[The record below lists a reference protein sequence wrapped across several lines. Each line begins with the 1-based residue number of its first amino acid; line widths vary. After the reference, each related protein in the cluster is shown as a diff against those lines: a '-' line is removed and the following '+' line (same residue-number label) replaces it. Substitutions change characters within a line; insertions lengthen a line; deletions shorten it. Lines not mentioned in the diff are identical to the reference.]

1 MSGTPITIGLGHFS
15 RLAYPWQNTL
25 DRKCGVH
32 EVSLVCGHQEISRM
46 STTLPIVDRV
56 CADHVS
62 AFPIGV
68 DLLVEGVSPPSR
80 PGKKLSICLINPR
93 FEPSYWGFDFALPL
107 YPGDKRSTMI
117 SGSLSALAGLCG
129 DHDVTL
135 VDENVEE
142 IDWQSIPG
150 YDIVGVTGMIVQK
163 ERMRQILLR
172 LRELQVFTAVGGP
185 LMSVQEQ
192 FFEGL
197 CDVSFVGE
205 AETTWPGF
213 LDEFSHDQKTSRRY
227 EQAKPTDMT
236 QVPRPRFDLLKVGRY
251 ASAALQYSRG
261 CPFQCEFCDIIVI
274 YGRKPRVKEPEQ
286 LVAELDDL
294 RRAGFHSAFIVD
306 DNFIGNKKK
315 AKLLLQQIIPWM
327 EEHKYP
333 LRLTTEAS
341 IDLADDE
348 ELLDL
353 MYQANFRSVFIGIE
367 TPRLESLKETKK
379 FQNVRG
385 DSMEAKLARIQSAGL
400 DINAGFIVGFDSDD
414 KAIFEDQFRFIQD
427 NGITL
432 AMVGML
438 QAIPRTPLYERLQAE
453 GRLVEE
459 DPSCNFVPKQMT
471 RDELR
476 QGYWDLVTRLYTPQA
491 YLERYFKVCESGEY
505 MQRRAD
511 ICRKAGEGKSLP
523 TLGYGLRLLWA
534 LFWALLRDGSLRSV
548 GAVYASFFFRQRI
561 LTRRGIIGFAQFM
574 NRCVTHWHFYKFT
587 REATAGRLR
596 AYNTV

>member
-1 MSGTPITIGLGHFS
+1 MSAALPMVESIVEDPCCEGEIV
-15 RLAYPWQNTL
+15 
-25 DRKCGVH
+25 GVIDL
-32 EVSLVCGHQEISRM
+32 VSSPTATAVHS
-46 STTLPIVDRV
+46 TLPPRQ
-56 CADHVS
+56 
-62 AFPIGV
+62 
-68 DLLVEGVSPPSR
+68 
-80 PGKKLSICLINPR
+80 PGRKLSICLINPR

-142 IDWQSIPG
+142 IDWPSLSG

-163 ERMRQILLR
+163 ERMRQILVR
-172 LRELQVFTAVGGP
+172 LREAKIFTAVGGP
-185 LMSVQEQ
+185 LMSVQEE

-205 AETTWPGF
+205 AETTWPRF
-213 LDEFSHDQKTSRRY
+213 LDDFSHDLKTDRRY
-227 EQAKPTDMT
+227 EQKTPTDMT
-236 QVPRPRFDLLKVGRY
+236 LVPRPRFDKLKVSRY

-261 CPFQCEFCDIIVI
+261 CPFQCEFCDIIII

-286 LVAELDDL
+286 LIGELEDL

-315 AKLLLQQIIPWM
+315 AKALLEQIIPWM

-341 IDLADDE
+341 IDLADDQ

-353 MYQANFRSVFIGIE
+353 MYRANFRSVFIGIE
-367 TPRLESLKETKK
+367 TPRMDSLKETKK

-385 DSMEAKLARIQSAGL
+385 DSLEAKLTRIQASGL

-414 KAIFEDQFRFIQD
+414 KAIFEDQYRFIQD

-438 QAIPRTPLYERLQAE
+438 QAIPRTPLYTRLQAE

-471 RDELR
+471 REELR
-476 QGYWDLVTRLYTPQA
+476 KGYWDLVTRLYTPES
-491 YLERYFKVCESGEY
+491 YLERYFKVCESKEY
-505 MQRRAD
+505 LERRAA
-511 ICRKAGEGKSLP
+511 ICRKAGEGRWLP
-523 TLGYGLRLLWA
+523 TLGYGLTLLWS
-534 LFWALLRDGSLRSV
+534 LFWALFRDGSLRKV
-548 GAVYASFFFRQRI
+548 GAVYARFFFTQKVVSQ
-561 LTRRGIIGFAQFM
+561 RGIIGFAQFM

>member
-1 MSGTPITIGLGHFS
+1 MSVSLSILEEPCCAEGTIGVI
-15 RLAYPWQNTL
+15 
-25 DRKCGVH
+25 D
-32 EVSLVCGHQEISRM
+32 LVAPAAGTVI
-46 STTLPIVDRV
+46 
-56 CADHVS
+56 
-62 AFPIGV
+62 
-68 DLLVEGVSPPSR
+68 EGVPR
-80 PGKKLSICLINPR
+80 PRRGGRRLSICLINPR

-117 SGSLSALAGLCG
+117 SGSLSALAGLSG
-129 DHDVTL
+129 DHDITL

-142 IDWQSIPG
+142 IDWASMTG

-185 LMSVQEQ
+185 LMSVQEE

-197 CDVSFVGE
+197 CDVRFVGE
-205 AETTWPGF
+205 AETTWPRF
-213 LDEFSHDQKTSRRY
+213 LDDFSHDLQTDTRY
-227 EQAKPTDMT
+227 EQTAPTDMT
-236 QVPRPRFDLLKVGRY
+236 LVPRPRFDKLKVSRY

-286 LVAELDDL
+286 LLAELDDL

-315 AKLLLQQIIPWM
+315 AKALLELIVPWM
-327 EEHKYP
+327 EEHRYP

-341 IDLADDE
+341 IDLADDP
-348 ELLDL
+348 ELLEL
-353 MYQANFRSVFIGIE
+353 MYRANFRSVFIGIE
-367 TPRLESLKETKK
+367 TPRMASLKETKK
-379 FQNVRG
+379 FQNIRG
-385 DSMEAKLARIQSAGL
+385 DSLEGKLARIQAAGL

-414 KAIFEDQFRFIQD
+414 KAIFEDQYRFIQD

-438 QAIPRTPLYERLQAE
+438 QAIPRTPLYTRLQAE

-471 RDELR
+471 REELR
-476 QGYWDLVTRLYTPQA
+476 SGYWDLVTRLYSPEA
-491 YLERYFKVCESGEY
+491 YLERYFKVCESREY
-505 MQRRAD
+505 MDRRAA

-523 TLGYGLRLLWA
+523 TLGYGLTLLWA
-534 LFWALLRDGSLRSV
+534 LFWALLRDGSLLKV
-548 GAVYASFFFRQRI
+548 GRVYARYFFRQRI
-561 LTRRGIIGFAQFM
+561 MSQRGIIGFAQFM